1 MADDIIEQQAETQVA
16 ETQAT
21 EPTVEQQI
29 AEQMNFRLNGG
40 EPPKETTETTE
51 TQVAETETTNTTE
64 VPEFKF
70 QTFTEKYGWQNPED
84 AAKEIEELRL
94 LKANPIKE
102 ELKFENEK
110 SQKIIRALQAEKF
123 DDVYE
128 VLHEQRQLERL
139 TAAEVTKETAND
151 IIKLSMQIKY
161 KDEGLTEAEIEH
173 KFKKQYG
180 IPKEPTEL
188 ATESEEEFQDRHN
201 EWKDRVAEIEMEKII
216 DAKVAKRELEA
227 AKSKIVLPEILAEVD
242 EDYIQY
248 KKSLDESATMDAE
261 TKEAYKSF
269 KPKDIET
276 KINFNDEANKIA
288 FEFQYEPDEEGFKQS
303 LDLVMDTQKYF
314 EKYKGQDGSP
324 NRKQFLQ
331 DIYFIQNKEKIIM
344 AAMNQAKNATLKA
357 QLPDN
362 SQGSFQRQTPT
373 GQEPSELHK
382 YMQAAGVV
390 K

>member
-16 ETQAT
+16 ETQET
-21 EPTVEQQI
+21 ETTVQQQI

-40 EPPKETTETTE
+40 QPPAEAAETTETTE
-51 TQVAETETTNTTE
+51 AATVATTSTE
-64 VPEFKF
+64 PPAFQF
-70 QTFTEKYGWQNPED
+70 QTFTEKYGWATPED

-94 LKANPIKE
+94 AKANPVTAE
-102 ELKFENEK
+102 PKFENDQSKALFNAIREGK
-110 SQKIIRALQAEKF
+110 SDEVFEILAQQKKLESLTTAEITK
-123 DDVYE
+123 DNADAIVK
-128 VLHEQRQLERL
+128 LGMQL
-139 TAAEVTKETAND
+139 
-151 IIKLSMQIKY
+151 KY
-161 KDEGLTEAEIEH
+161 KDLTESEIEY
-173 KFKKQYG
+173 KFKKQFS
-180 IPKEPTEL
+180 IPKEPVMGDLDDED
-188 ATESEEEFQDRHN
+188 EFKDKHN
-201 EWKDRVAEIEMEKII
+201 EWKDKVAEIEMEKII
-216 DAKVAKRELEA
+216 EAKLAKPELES
-227 AKSKIVLPEILAEVD
+227 AKSKLVLPNIAAEVD
-242 EDYIQY
+242 EDYLQY
-248 KKSLDESATMDAE
+248 KESLEKSATIDAE
-261 TKEAYKSF
+261 TKEAYKSL

-276 KINFNDEANKIA
+276 KISFNDEANKIA

-344 AAMNQAKNATLKA
+344 AAMNQAKNATLKS

-362 SQGSFQRQTPT
+362 SQGSFQRQQPT

>member
-16 ETQAT
+16 ETQVI

-40 EPPKETTETTE
+40 EPPAQSAETTE
-51 TQVAETETTNTTE
+51 TQVAETTTTTE

-84 AAKEIEELRL
+84 AAKEIEELRQ
-94 LKANPIKE
+94 LKANPVKE

-110 SQKIIRALQAEKF
+110 SEKIIRALQAGKY
-123 DDVYE
+123 DDLYQ
-128 VLHEQRQLERL
+128 VLHEERQLERL
-139 TAAEVTKETAND
+139 TAAEVNKDTAND

-180 IPKEPTEL
+180 IPKEPIEL

-227 AKSKIVLPEILAEVD
+227 AKSKIVLPNIESEAD
-242 EDYIQY
+242 EGYLQY
-248 KKSLDESATMDAE
+248 KFNLEESAKVAAE
-261 TKEAYKSF
+261 NIEAYKTF
-269 KPKDIET
+269 NPKSIET
-276 KINFNDEANKIA
+276 KIDFNDEANKIA
-288 FEFQYEPDEEGFKQS
+288 FQFQFEPDTESFNKAMEFVTNPESKNP
-303 LDLVMDTQKYF
+303 F
-314 EKYKGQDGSP
+314 INQDGTTD
-324 NRKQFLQ
+324 RKKVLEAL
-331 DIYFIQNKEKIIM
+331 YFGLNKEKILLE
-344 AAMNQAKNATLKA
+344 AMKQAKNATLKS

-362 SQGSFQRQTPT
+362 SNSGIGTRFVPQS
-373 GQEPSELHK
+373 QEPNELHQW
-382 YMQAAGVV
+382 MTAAGVV

>member
-1 MADDIIEQQAETQVA
+1 MADNVTEEIQIEQVTETA
-16 ETQAT
+16 TQPSVQ
-21 EPTVEQQI
+21 EQI
-29 AEQMNFRLNGG
+29 AEQMEFRLNGG
-40 EPPKETTETTE
+40 KPPEQAAETTETKT
-51 TQVAETETTNTTE
+51 TTETETTTTTE
-64 VPEFKF
+64 VPAFQF
-70 QTFTEKYGWQNPED
+70 QTFTEKYGWQSPED
-84 AAKEIEELRL
+84 AQREIEELRAF
-94 LKANPIKE
+94 KANPVKE

-110 SQKIIRALQAEKF
+110 SQKIIKALQADKF
-123 DDVYE
+123 DEVYE
-128 VLHEQRQLERL
+128 VLHEQRQLDRL
-139 TAAEVTKETAND
+139 TAAEVTKDTASE

-161 KDEGLTEAEIEH
+161 KVEGLTEAEIEH

-180 IPKEPTEL
+180 IPKEPVLDEYDEDSV
-188 ATESEEEFQDRHN
+188 AAHN

-227 AKSKIVLPEILAEVD
+227 AKSKIVLPDIAAEVD
-242 EDYIQY
+242 EDYLQY
-248 KKSLDESATMDAE
+248 KESLEKSAAIDAE

-344 AAMNQAKNATLKA
+344 AAMNQAKNATLKS